1 MQIGDVVNMTHWTH
15 FQPDI
20 QVSYKAPR
28 GRVGVFLMLGYADKK
43 SPGSFNPVEA
53 INYLGWFP
61 KSSSAS
67 SNEKCSY
74 DEEKELAL
82 CRAHWES
89 VGSGTPFPDLW
100 EGWKA
105 CAKARSHE

>member
-1 MQIGDVVNMTHWTH
+1 MSDEILSTRLGTMVHTVVLALRNQFGKRLDRETISEITRDLATEMCLGPTAWA
-15 FQPDI
+15 FSGKEQPG
-20 QVSYKAPR
+20 Q
-28 GRVGVFLMLGYADKK
+28 L
-43 SPGSFNPVEA
+43 
-53 INYLGWFP
+53 
-61 KSSSAS
+61 
-67 SNEKCSY
+67 SY

-89 VGSGTPFPDLW
+89 VGAGTPFPDLW